1 MNCKHSLLSKIN
13 KNKALIN
20 KLLQFSSIEIHNQCK
35 RHIVCWETILNFNM
49 EAWTFRSVAYMPI
62 RMHVPVYKHVYE
74 TWTLYNSR
82 LSNSPIGGPHLV
94 RHRPPWSPCS
104 TAAAPV
110 MVNKTVTK
118 NLNSHNIFSAMI
130 LSISIS
136 ITLKILLITHIEKLL
151 CKFIWT
157 FSFS

>member
-1 MNCKHSLLSKIN
+1 MQKAYCLLGNYTK
-13 KNKALIN
+13 
-20 KLLQFSSIEIHNQCK
+20 
-35 RHIVCWETILNFNM
+35 FNM

-62 RMHVPVYKHVYE
+62 RMHVPVNKHVYE

-82 LSNSPIGGPHLV
+82 LNNSPIGGPHLV
-94 RHRPPWSPCS
+94 RHRPPWSPCN